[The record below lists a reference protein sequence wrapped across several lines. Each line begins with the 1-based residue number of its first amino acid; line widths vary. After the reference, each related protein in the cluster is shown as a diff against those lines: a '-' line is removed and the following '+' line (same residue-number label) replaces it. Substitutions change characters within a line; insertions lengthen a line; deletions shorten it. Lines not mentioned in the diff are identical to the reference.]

1 MLFKVYNGGFVENC
15 TAILLQLTEV
25 YIITYWKVRRIWL
38 VLERW
43 HIEVHMQ
50 AQIVFFIKRARMQH
64 IPIKEE
70 HIPSIQLHI
79 LPFHIMHI
87 PKDNQPSPILTREHY
102 PPWEPIIQCADMRG
116 IPVPMAV
123 LLPAARLATQEVV
136 GAITAPLQLPGQLQR
151 GAQPLRQL
159 MPRRYFF
166 CLRSSSPWM
175 ALPSTATERA
185 SAATSMPD
193 MSTPSPWLARMMR
206 QPPGGMRV
214 CGGGCGRDGG
224 GGGSV

>member
-1 MLFKVYNGGFVENC
+1 
-15 TAILLQLTEV
+15 
-25 YIITYWKVRRIWL
+25 
-38 VLERW
+38 
-43 HIEVHMQ
+43 MQ

-136 GAITAPLQLPGQLQR
+136 GAITAPLKLPGQLQR

-159 MPRRYFF
+159 MPRRNFF
-166 CLRSSSPWM
+166 LL
-175 ALPSTATERA
+175 AKLVAVDPSTATERA

-206 QPPGGMRV
+206 QPPGGIHASGR
-214 CGGGCGRDGG
+214 GCGQDGG
-224 GGGSV
+224 GGGSFSIATEPLRMRVRGGSSWLWGGGLSFNTT